1 MTCHIKM
8 ADARQMT
15 ENKTFAFIDRSISDS
30 LNDFFKSFLSKPVKY
45 PDLNTNDGKR
55 LQKFAF

>member
-1 MTCHIKM
+1 M